1 MLAAGRRAMRRW
13 ASILSVAAAIATLAV
28 TATPAGSSVRVTGT
42 PVFYLALHTGKCGVW
57 PRRGKTVRI
66 VPCSNA
72 THNLEVYW
80 VGHGGWGRTPTRNA
94 VAFADARAR
103 CLSSFQRLYHHAIP
117 RAYGW
122 YAFWPDP
129 GAEQAKYGDRTECSL
144 VRYPGEPA
152 MGAGRHT

>member
-80 VGHGGWGRTPTRNA
+80 VGHGGWGRTSITQA
-94 VAFADARAR
+94 AEFADVRAH
-103 CLSSFQRLYHHAIP
+103 CLSSFQRLYHHSI
-117 RAYGW
+117 RRGYGW

-129 GAEQAKYGDRTECSL
+129 GAESAKYGDRTECSL
-144 VRYPGEPA
+144 VRYPGQPA
-152 MGAGRHT
+152 MGAGRHA